1 MNDSEAVKN
10 RRSRLPF
17 WRIALALVAAVMAD
31 GLQILFTAILP
42 IPEIID
48 VAAAGIMFWLLGFH
62 WLLLP
67 TFALEF
73 VPVLDD
79 LPTWTGCVVAVVALR
94 KRAELAANSPAPP
107 ALLK

>member
-1 MNDSEAVKN
+1 MTKKTPAPNLSY
-10 RRSRLPF
+10 P
-17 WRIALALVAAVMAD
+17 RIALALGIAVIAD
-31 GLQILFTAILP
+31 GLQILFTTVQP

-48 VAAAGIMFWLLGFH
+48 VATGGLMFWLLGFH

-67 TFALEF
+67 TFAVEL

-94 KRAELAANSPAPP
+94 KRAERATNSPAPP
-107 ALLK
+107 QPPA